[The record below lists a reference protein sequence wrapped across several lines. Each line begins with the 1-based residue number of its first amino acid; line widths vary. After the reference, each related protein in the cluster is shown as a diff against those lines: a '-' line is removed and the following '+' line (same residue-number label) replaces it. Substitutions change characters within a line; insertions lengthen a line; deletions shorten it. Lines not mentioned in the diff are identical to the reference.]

1 MNKFID
7 SLYKVGTKGECY
19 HSTLLYFSSNFDF
32 SVEKAKAKTEEELEE
47 NQTNKTELRH
57 LEGDLEDLRGQLE
70 TSRDKLSEVQRELSK
85 EKLKNRS
92 ASRHTEVCPGGRGN
106 LLETFDFM
114 HFILWYLF
122 CSVCF
127 VSCECT
133 IQSVIHT
140 DNDSAATLYFFL
152 KKYYTTF

>member
-7 SLYKVGTKGECY
+7 RLYKVGTKGECY

-106 LLETFDFM
+106 LLETLD
-114 HFILWYLF
+114 
-122 CSVCF
+122 SVCIS
-127 VSCECT
+127 SCGIYSVVFALCLMIVLFREC
-133 IQSVIHT
+133 HT
-140 DNDSAATLYFFL
+140 Y
-152 KKYYTTF
+152 